1 MAVRVDRWVGAV
13 LALALTSGCAW
24 GPGMRIDEGDIEE
37 RAEAAGGPDAGF
49 ALFDLT
55 PDVVAKAQLENTL
68 TLAPEDPLGNL
79 AKSFQ
84 YRVAPYDVL
93 SVIVWDHPELTIP
106 AGQFRDAD
114 QTGHLVMP
122 DGSMFYPHAGVVQVS
137 GKTLPEIREMLTTRL
152 AKVLEKPQLDVRVA
166 SFRAHR
172 VNVTGEIKVPSR
184 VPITDVPLT
193 ALDAISAA
201 QGVTEEADLSRVVL
215 TRNGKT
221 QFLNLQAANE
231 LGILSQNWILTD
243 GDVLHVPDRSLN
255 KIYVLGEV
263 KEPSSRFMARGRM
276 TLADA
281 IGDSQ
286 GLDQTA
292 ANAAGIYVIRGAYDR
307 PQVYRLDATSP
318 DAMLLAANFPLKP
331 QDVVFVSTHK
341 LTQWNRI
348 VLQIWPTVQML
359 TQPALYLQSFRS
371 FIPVPVTQ

>member
-1 MAVRVDRWVGAV
+1 MSGSASRWVLGCVAV
-13 LALALTSGCAW
+13 WLSSACAW
-24 GPGMRIDEGDIEE
+24 GPGMRLDEGGIED

-49 ALFDLT
+49 ALYDIT
-55 PDVVAKAQLENTL
+55 PALVQRVSQEQTL
-68 TLAPEDPLGNL
+68 ALAPEDPLGHL
-79 AKSFQ
+79 AKTFQ

-137 GKTLPEIREMLTTRL
+137 GKTLPEIRELLTARM

-166 SFRAHR
+166 AYRGYR
-172 VNVTGEIKVPSR
+172 VNVTGAVKTPTTVP
-184 VPITDVPLT
+184 VTDIPLR
-193 ALDAISAA
+193 ALDAIAAA
-201 QGVTEEADLSRVVL
+201 QGVTEESDLSRVVL
-215 TRNGKT
+215 TRDGRAHL
-221 QFLNLQAANE
+221 LNLQAANE

-255 KIYVLGEV
+255 RVYVLGEV
-263 KEPSSRFMARGRM
+263 KQPSTRYMLNGRM

-281 IGDSQ
+281 IGDAS
-286 GLDQTA
+286 GFDLTSV
-292 ANAAGIYVIRGAYDR
+292 NAAGLYVIRGAYEK
-307 PQVYRLDATSP
+307 PQVFRLDATSP
-318 DAMLLAANFPLKP
+318 DALLLATAFPLKP

-348 VLQIWPTVQML
+348 VTQIWPTVQTL
-359 TQPALYLQSFRS
+359 TQPALYLRN
-371 FIPVPVTQ
+371 FIPVPVAQ

>member
-1 MAVRVDRWVGAV
+1 MGVPVNRWGGAF
-13 LALALTSGCAW
+13 LALALASGCAW
-24 GPGMRIDEGDIEE
+24 GPGMRMDEGSLED

-49 ALFDLT
+49 ALYDLT
-55 PDVVAKAQLENTL
+55 PEVVARAQADNTL
-68 TLAPEDPLGNL
+68 TLAPEDPLGGL
-79 AKSFQ
+79 ATSYQ

-122 DGSMFYPHAGVVQVS
+122 DGSMFYPHAGVVQVA

-152 AKVLEKPQLDVRVA
+152 TRVLEKPQLDVRVA
-166 SFRAHR
+166 AFRGYR
-172 VNVTGEIKVPSR
+172 VNVTGEVKTPTM
-184 VPITDVPLT
+184 VPITDIPLR
-193 ALDAISAA
+193 ALDAINTA
-201 QGVTEEADLSRVVL
+201 QGTTELADMSRVVL

-221 QFLNLQAANE
+221 HLLNLQAANE

-255 KIYVLGEV
+255 KVYVLGEV
-263 KEPSSRFMARGRM
+263 KQPSSRYMEKGRM

-281 IGDSQ
+281 IGDSE

-292 ANAAGIYVIRGAYDR
+292 ANAAGIYVIRGGYDR

-318 DAMLLAANFPLKP
+318 DAMLLAAHFPLKP
-331 QDVVFVSTHK
+331 LDVVFVSTHK

-348 VLQIWPTVQML
+348 MTQLWPTINAI
-359 TQPALYLQSFRS
+359 TQPAFYLRGL
-371 FIPVPVTQ
+371 IPITTTAQ